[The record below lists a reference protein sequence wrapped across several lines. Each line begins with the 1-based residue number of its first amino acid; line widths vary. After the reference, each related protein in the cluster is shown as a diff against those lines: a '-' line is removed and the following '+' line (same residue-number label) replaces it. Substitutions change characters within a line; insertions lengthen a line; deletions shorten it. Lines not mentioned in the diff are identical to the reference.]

1 MNYNQK
7 ITFKFLMVVS
17 VALIMAITVPTN
29 AVLADTSSPYLN
41 IKTAVV
47 NGAVNGAA
55 LQAVLYTGGHIP
67 KDGSGGAFGY
77 GILTSAGNN
86 AVIVATTHEGVK
98 DSIAQ
103 RSDSGPIWHTHFVR
117 LVADE
122 ATCGATGARVAAI
135 TFEQPGRV
143 VVTGNTAI
151 FDLTP
156 SSFRGTAAQPLL
168 DSQAQ
173 PTTGMPLR
181 LTPGHNVQD
190 VVSFKLQPVIK
201 GGVLQAVCVEDI
213 AHAQQ
218 IVTNPNTISN

>member
-1 MNYNQK
+1 MNYNQH
-7 ITFKFLMVVS
+7 THKFFIVVS
-17 VALIMAITVPTN
+17 IALVMAIAVPTN
-29 AVLADTSSPYLN
+29 AVLADTSSHPYLN

-156 SSFRGTAAQPLL
+156 
-168 DSQAQ
+168 
-173 PTTGMPLR
+173 
-181 LTPGHNVQD
+181 
-190 VVSFKLQPVIK
+190 
-201 GGVLQAVCVEDI
+201 
-213 AHAQQ
+213 
-218 IVTNPNTISN
+218 